1 MKKRFAVRR
10 VIAGLLVGL
19 LGFSSPISLAQ
30 EMKAEKGRV
39 KGEVRNLTQE
49 QKVAHLLDRV
59 TYGIRPGDLERV
71 RKQGWE
77 KFLDEQMH
85 PERISDQ
92 MLAERLKSLES
103 IHMSVADLA
112 RSYPP
117 PIVLRGALKARGIE
131 LPTPGTP
138 PRVPPGTV
146 MQDSTQAKESA
157 ENIRKIREYRQAM
170 AEMGYKPQQMV
181 VQELQQARIL
191 RAAYSERQ
199 LQEVMTDFWFN
210 HFNIFAQKG
219 ADRILT
225 TAYERDVI
233 RPRVFGKFENLL
245 KATAESPAM
254 LFYLDNW
261 MSAAPEA
268 AADLR
273 RKGDL
278 IPPNRRRDR
287 GFDRLEALR
296 GRTAP
301 GGRAPGGLTNDRMN
315 EGRMQNETAQP
326 PLSNQALA
334 RQGLVRRPPR
344 GLNENYAREIMELH
358 TLGVDGGY
366 TQKDVQEVA
375 RCFTGWTLRNP
386 RGGGDFQF
394 NPRIHDDGEKVV
406 LGKKIA
412 PGGGVRD
419 GYDVIR
425 LLARHPSTARHI
437 STKLARKF
445 VADEPPGAL
454 VDRMAETFRKTEGDL
469 RQVLLTMFKAR
480 EFWAPENYRAKIKTP
495 FEMTVSAV
503 RAIGA
508 ETNGGPQFHRWMA
521 QMGEG
526 LFLAQPPTGYPDMAE
541 HWVNSGALL
550 QRMNFA
556 LALAANR
563 IPGTRVTL
571 APPET
576 AAGTPQLV
584 DHYLRLLLRGEV
596 SPQTRAT
603 IDKSLNEARIAAL
616 DRPAAGAKVVGL
628 ILGSPEF
635 QRQ

>member
-1 MKKRFAVRR
+1 MKNRFFVKRVA
-10 VIAGLLVGL
+10 AGLLASL
-19 LGFSSPISLAQ
+19 LGFSSPVSLAQ
-30 EMKAEKGRV
+30 EMKAEKGKA
-39 KGEVRNLTQE
+39 KGAARNLTQE
-49 QKVAHLLDRV
+49 QKVLHLLDRA
-59 TYGIRPGDLERV
+59 TYGIRPGDVERV
-71 RKQGWE
+71 AKMGWE

-85 PERISDQ
+85 PERISD
-92 MLAERLKSLES
+92 LAVEERLKSLES
-103 IHMSVADLA
+103 IHLSTADIA
-112 RSYPP
+112 KSYPP
-117 PIVLRGALKARGIE
+117 PQALREALKARGIE
-131 LPTPGTP
+131 PPIPGAIAQP
-138 PRVPPGTV
+138 QPG
-146 MQDSTQAKESA
+146 MDPQDPKQAKEAA
-157 ENIRKIREYRQAM
+157 ENFRKIREYRQM
-170 AEMGYKPQQMV
+170 LAEMGYKPQQMV

-191 RAAYSERQ
+191 RAVYSERQ

-225 TAYERDVI
+225 TSYERDVI
-233 RPRVFGKFENLL
+233 RPRVFGKFEDLL

-261 MSAAPEA
+261 MSAAPA

-273 RKGDL
+273 RKGDVM
-278 IPPNRRRDR
+278 PVNRRRDR

-296 GRTAP
+296 GRRVPA
-301 GGRAPGGLTNDRMN
+301 GRVDDRITGEQARN
-315 EGRMQNETAQP
+315 AAQP
-326 PLSNQALA
+326 PLNA
-334 RQGLVRRPPR
+334 QGQIRRPAR

-366 TQKDVQEVA
+366 TQQDVQEVA
-375 RCFTGWTLRNP
+375 RCFTGWTLRAP
-386 RGGGDFQF
+386 RQGAEFLF

-412 PGGGVRD
+412 AGGGVRD
-419 GYDVIR
+419 GYAVIH
-425 LLARHPSTARHI
+425 LLATHPSTARFI

-445 VADEPPGAL
+445 VADEPPRSL
-454 VDRMAETFRKTEGDL
+454 VDRMAETFRKTDGDL
-469 RQVLLTMFKAR
+469 RQVLMTMFKSQ

-495 FEMTVSAV
+495 LEMTVSAV

-526 LFLAQPPTGYPDMAE
+526 LFLAQPPTGYPDTAE

-556 LALAANR
+556 LALSANR
-563 IPGTRVTL
+563 IPGTRVEL
-571 APPET
+571 SAPENAT
-576 AAGTPQLV
+576 KTSQLV
-584 DHYLRLLLRGEV
+584 DHYIKLLLRGEV
-596 SPQTRAT
+596 SPQTRTT
-603 IDKSLNEARIAAL
+603 IDKSLNESQMAAL
-616 DRPAAGAKVVGL
+616 DRPAEGADAAKAAKVAKVVGL